1 MTLAALCLIYSVGAA
16 VFALY
21 LSGRAQD
28 AKRVD
33 VHPDLRRAG
42 QRAGA
47 LQALAVVIA
56 VALAVA
62 STWLWPT
69 AAGNVWL
76 ELLRRR

>member
-1 MTLAALCLIYSVGAA
+1 M
-16 VFALY
+16 
-21 LSGRAQD
+21 SGRGQD
-28 AKRVD
+28 AKRLD

-47 LQALAVVIA
+47 LQALAVVLAA
-56 VALAVA
+56 VLAVA

-76 ELLRRR
+76 EILRSR